1 MASIAILPPKKIFT
15 NFERSSLTLSNMEM
29 PTLIAIASI
38 TIIGQLWPFYKSLR
52 VDIAFII
59 ALMMVEIKRINIL
72 YLV

>member
-1 MASIAILPPKKIFT
+1 MASICNPSSEKIFT

-29 PTLIAIASI
+29 PTLIAIVSI

-59 ALMMVEIKRINIL
+59 ALMMVEIKRINI